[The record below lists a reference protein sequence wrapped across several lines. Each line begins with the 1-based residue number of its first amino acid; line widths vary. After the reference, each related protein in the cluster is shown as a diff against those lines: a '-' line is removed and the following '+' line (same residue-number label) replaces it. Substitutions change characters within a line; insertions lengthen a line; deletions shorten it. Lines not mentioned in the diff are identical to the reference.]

1 MLEQIVR
8 KLVSLLLRNRFISQE
23 EYEQFVYVLLGD
35 IESFLVIISI
45 LFIGTVIGQIVP
57 TASFLICFFAL
68 RKRTGG
74 YNLSSYYKCYIGTVC
89 LYVFIAGISYLI
101 FGHEEILIG
110 CAVVAG
116 IVIMYIGNVNHPNMN
131 AEEEEVHEL
140 KKMSR
145 IIVILELLVIF
156 FLNWLG
162 NAEMVIV
169 YSGLAII
176 LCAALL
182 VIAKLI
188 GQEVK

>member
-1 MLEQIVR
+1 
-8 KLVSLLLRNRFISQE
+8 
-23 EYEQFVYVLLGD
+23 
-35 IESFLVIISI
+35 
-45 LFIGTVIGQIVP
+45 
-57 TASFLICFFAL
+57 
-68 RKRTGG
+68 
-74 YNLSSYYKCYIGTVC
+74 
-89 LYVFIAGISYLI
+89 
-101 FGHEEILIG
+101 
-110 CAVVAG
+110 
-116 IVIMYIGNVNHPNMN
+116 MYIGNVNHPNMN

>member
-74 YNLSSYYKCYIGTVC
+74 YHLSSYYKCYIGTVC
-89 LYVFIAGISYLI
+89 LYVFI
-101 FGHEEILIG
+101 
-110 CAVVAG
+110 
-116 IVIMYIGNVNHPNMN
+116 
-131 AEEEEVHEL
+131 VHEL